1 MRQFAASPLSITPIL
16 NPLAGADPT
25 AGRVSCWAES
35 DRRSAGGRFADS
47 AGTPLALSDSTSST
61 PLSSLCLLHSRALL
75 HDVRADLPVAAFAN
89 AAGAGASAGA
99 GFLAGTAAAAARRA
113 AGGAVTALAFRSG
126 AGPPLLAAAG
136 GAGAVTFWDLE
147 ARRLRCVVRNAHDAP
162 VAALHFLP
170 GQPLLISAG
179 GDNALK
185 EWLFDA
191 DGAGPAD
198 GAGGHDP
205 GAPPRLLR
213 FRSGHAAPPTL
224 ARHYGDGARILSGG
238 QDRAFRLF
246 SAVQDAQSR
255 EMSQRH
261 VAARAKRLRV
271 EAAELKLGRLV
282 ALDTCD
288 VRERDWA
295 NVLTAHEGDAAAYV
309 WRLADGALGE
319 HVLAPPPRERLGAP
333 APPAPVTAVALS
345 RCGNFAFVGA
355 ADGVLH
361 RYNMQSGL
369 HRGRFARAGGAP
381 AHDGA
386 LVGLAPDSANRHL
399 ASAGADGAVRRWSFG
414 GRALTGELALGAPV
428 ARVAAHPPSGLLAAA
443 CDDLGVRLVDVE
455 AMRVVRRFRGH
466 ADRITDLALSPDGRW
481 LLTAAM
487 DNTLRVWDVPGAWTI
502 SFIYLLLASS
512 LRLLFFRSLLRT
524 QFISSPR
531 ARAGGGD
538 DGTVSFV
545 RTRAHQAHSKLDDK
559 NTYHHS

>member
-1 MRQFAASPLSITPIL
+1 
-16 NPLAGADPT
+16 
-25 AGRVSCWAES
+25 V
-35 DRRSAGGRFADS
+35 
-47 AGTPLALSDSTSST
+47 
-61 PLSSLCLLHSRALL
+61 
-75 HDVRADLPVAAFAN
+75 
-89 AAGAGASAGA
+89 
-99 GFLAGTAAAAARRA
+99 
-113 AGGAVTALAFRSG
+113 
-126 AGPPLLAAAG
+126 PPAPP
-136 GAGAVTFWDLE
+136 
-147 ARRLRCVVRNAHDAP
+147 AP

-355 ADGVLH
+355 ADGALH

-369 HRGRFARAGGAP
+369 HRGRFARAGGVP
-381 AHDGA
+381 AHAGA
-386 LVGLAPDSANRHL
+386 LVGLAPDGANRHL
-399 ASAGADGAVRRWSFG
+399 ASAGADGAVRRWSFD

-428 ARVAAHPPSGLLAAA
+428 ARVASHPPSGLLAAA

-466 ADRITDLALSPDGRW
+466 ADRITDLALSADGRW

-487 DNTLRVWDVPGAWTI
+487 DNTLRVWDVPGACLFCFV
-502 SFIYLLLASS
+502 FIFQLVYLHFC
-512 LRLLFFRSLLRT
+512 LFLSPPFLLRIVSFFFLARGRPAAMMAPSRSSERGPTKPT
-524 QFISSPR
+524 QSLMTIIHITTHRLSPTPSLALAFNPHHFIHRTNFYFHHHR
-531 ARAGGGD
+531 ARADCGD
-538 DGTVSFV
+538 DPIKLIHV
-545 RTRAHQAHSKLDDK
+545 RLQTGLGRDELKQLSC
-559 NTYHHS
+559 